1 MSIQIGPFRIDRRI
15 ANGGFGEIWR
25 GSHLASKTQ
34 VAVKVITQ
42 AHALD
47 AAYYEQFR
55 AEAQAFAR
63 LDHPGIVRLFDFGT
77 IPEFAQQ
84 KSYGKLVAGSPYLVM
99 EFARQGSLDRR
110 MRGMTWETVTQVLVR
125 TLRALSHAHARGL
138 VHLDLKPG
146 NILLF
151 SDTDAGLD
159 LRLTDFGLARTV
171 VRLVPG
177 AASPDEALLPLDDP
191 DVVLG
196 TPAYMAPE
204 QIEARLLDFGPWTDL
219 YALGVMAWEFVCGRV
234 PFDDEDPVALAV
246 AHLRTQ
252 PPEFEPQVRVPER
265 FEDWLRRLLQK
276 RPEERFRSA
285 ADALYALGWMCEFD
299 VALDDAIPLELADLE
314 LTELET
320 SDTKMFGCES
330 AGLSLAQAR
339 MATAKHER
347 TETPP
352 PPPTS
357 TESGRWT
364 FSADIPP
371 FPIDWAAVA
380 PRKSTPKLLGAGLGL
395 YGLRAIP
402 MVDRDK
408 ERNQLWATLRSV
420 RDGGGAQAVLLR
432 GPSGFGK
439 SRLAEWLCTNAVESG
454 AATSLFAGHDPA
466 GSVRHGLRALFSR
479 RFGLETTDFES
490 AALRVATVLAA
501 TGVVDSYEARGL
513 AEIIATGGAAPGN
526 ETFARRD
533 GTDRIRFANNA
544 ERYAVAARDLARSSR
559 TRPQIVWFDDV
570 QWGADTLAFVHFVL
584 ASPHT
589 RTTPVLFVLTAQD
602 EALAERPAETEQLT
616 VLEQLPNFAPIRI
629 DALPADDFESL
640 VEELLFLTGNLARHL
655 RERAAGN
662 PLYAVQLVGDW
673 VERGLLEPT
682 PKGFRLRRESD
693 IELPRDLFEVWRGRM
708 ERAWADQSEDEIRA
722 VQLAAVLGNRIDR
735 DEFVDALVKA
745 ELPAPTGL
753 LDSLS
758 AHGLVRQAPE
768 GWSFGH
774 TMFRETVVAAVPAD
788 LRARLHAICADMLEA
803 RASKGDAAIADRRAR
818 HLLAAGRR
826 EEALQPLLQAA
837 ESHVLLGEY
846 TEAHGLLDLWET
858 AIGEVGDGDGD
869 PRRVEGLLVR
879 AETHRRCWELESC
892 EAAATAALGVANSHN
907 LYRSRAEALFIL
919 GHVARLRRDFES
931 AEERIFEALGIFE
944 VLDEFR
950 GKARALRAAAVV
962 AREQSQFSRAVD
974 CYEKALNLFW
984 TLNEE
989 GEVADCVCGLGHV
1002 YRTLQRYD
1010 KAKSHYAEAR
1020 EIALRIGNPH
1030 QGAEYTN
1037 GLGEIAR
1044 YRGELDEAERLYRSA
1059 HATMSRIGSR
1069 DAIVPQLNLSLTL
1082 LLRRKFED
1090 AHREL
1095 VNALP
1100 TIENSAFRAW
1110 TLVHLLPCQA
1120 HLSRLTEFDRTFQE
1134 AQEALADT
1142 ALVDVDIAEACE
1154 LCGEIL
1160 KIRNKTGRATDV
1172 LSLAAAQWDELGN
1185 EERRDAAIG
1194 KIERLDQ
1201 D

>member
-1 MSIQIGPFRIDRRI
+1 MSIEIGPFRIDRRI
-15 ANGGFGEIWR
+15 ATGGFGEIWC
-25 GSHLASKTQ
+25 GAHPASKTD
-34 VAVKVITQ
+34 VAIKVITQ
-42 AHALD
+42 AHARN
-47 AAYYEQFR
+47 ATYYEQFR

-77 IPEFAQQ
+77 IPEFAEK

-110 MRGMTWETVTQVLVR
+110 MRGMTWETVSQVLVR
-125 TLRALSHAHARGL
+125 TLRALAHAHARGL
-138 VHLDLKPG
+138 VHLDMKPG

-151 SDTDAGLD
+151 ADTDSGLD

-177 AASPDEALLPLDDP
+177 AASPEEAHLPLDDP

-219 YALGVMAWEFVCGRV
+219 YALGVMAWEFVCETV
-234 PFDDEDPVALAV
+234 PFDDDDPVALAV
-246 AHLRTQ
+246 AHLRSDL
-252 PPEFEPQVRVPER
+252 PEFEPQVRVPER
-265 FEDWLRRLLQK
+265 FDEWLRRLLEK
-276 RPEERFRSA
+276 RPEARFRSA
-285 ADALYALGWMCEFD
+285 ADALYALGSMCNLD
-299 VALDDAIPLELADLE
+299 VEVDDAIPLDLADLE
-314 LTELET
+314 PTDLET
-320 SDTKMFGCES
+320 SETKLLGYES
-330 AGLSLAQAR
+330 AALSLAQAR
-339 MATAKHER
+339 MATEELDRSA
-347 TETPP
+347 PP
-352 PPPTS
+352 SRP
-357 TESGRWT
+357 EAISGPGPWT

-371 FPIDWAAVA
+371 FPVDWAAIA

-402 MVDRDK
+402 MVDRDV
-408 ERNQLWATLRSV
+408 ERDTLWEALGNV
-420 RDGGGAQAVLLR
+420 RDGKGAHAVLLR

-439 SRLAEWLCTNAVESG
+439 SRLAEWLCTTAVEGG
-454 AATSLFAGHDPA
+454 AATSLFAGHDSA
-466 GSVRHGLRALFSR
+466 GSLRHGLRSLISR
-479 RFGLETTDFES
+479 RFGLDTTDYE
-490 AALRVATVLAA
+490 AAKARVQLVLAA
-501 TGVVDSYEARGL
+501 NGVVDDYETRAL
-513 AEIIATGGAAPGN
+513 AEVIATGGVAPGT
-526 ETFARRD
+526 EAFGGGKATERV
-533 GTDRIRFANNA
+533 RFANNA

-570 QWGADTLAFVHFVL
+570 QWGADTLQFVHFVL
-584 ASPHT
+584 SSQHT
-589 RTTPVLFVLTAQD
+589 QTTPVLFVLTAQD
-602 EALAERPAETEQLT
+602 EALAERPAEGEL
-616 VLEQLPNFAPIRI
+616 LAALDGAPNFDTLTI
-629 DALPADDFESL
+629 DALPAADFESL

-682 PKGFRLRRESD
+682 PRGFRLRRESD

-708 ERAWADQSEDEIRA
+708 ERAWRDQDPQEIRA
-722 VQLAAVLGNRIDR
+722 VQLAAVLGNRVDR
-735 DEFVDALVKA
+735 DEFQHALA
-745 ELPAPTGL
+745 RAGLPAPGAL
-753 LDSLS
+753 IDSLS
-758 AHGLVRQAPE
+758 TAGLVSQAPE

-774 TMFRETVVAAVPAD
+774 TMFRETVVAALSPD
-788 LRARLHAICADMLEA
+788 SRAELNAICADTLEA
-803 RASKGDAAIADRRAR
+803 RASRGDAAIADRRAR

-826 EEALQPLLQAA
+826 EDALQPLLSAA

-846 TEAHGLLDLWET
+846 TEAHGLLDLWEN
-858 AIGEVGDGDGD
+858 AIAEVGQGENDA
-869 PRRVEGLLVR
+869 RRVEGLLVR
-879 AETHRRCWELESC
+879 AETYRRCWELESC
-892 EAAATAALGVANSHN
+892 EEAATAALVLGNLHN

-919 GHVARLRRDFES
+919 GHVARLRRDFET
-931 AEERIFEALGIFE
+931 AEARIFEALGIFE

-962 AREQSQFSRAVD
+962 ARERSQFSRAVD

-1002 YRTLQRYD
+1002 YRTLQKYD

-1030 QGAEYTN
+1030 QAAEYTN

-1059 HATMSRIGSR
+1059 LTTMSRIGSK

-1082 LLRRKFED
+1082 LLRRNFEG

-1095 VNALP
+1095 VAALP
-1100 TIENSAFRAW
+1100 NIDNSAFRAW

-1120 HLSRLTEFDRTFQE
+1120 HLSRLPEFDETFQN
-1134 AQEALADT
+1134 AQQALADT

-1154 LCGEIL
+1154 LCGELL
-1160 KIRNKTGRATDV
+1160 KIRGKTRRATDI
-1172 LSLAAAQWDELGN
+1172 LTLAAAQWDELGN
-1185 EERRDAAIG
+1185 DERRDQALR
-1194 KIERLDQ
+1194 KIEALEEI
-1201 D
+1201 